1 MAMKTTLFVIILAG
15 FAVAGCSSSP
25 KSAKINPRKVNWGE
39 RIGTYTYE
47 QALADLGKPVVI
59 GESAEGKTAEWS
71 LRRSP
76 RVSFGLGIGTGSF
89 GSHGGVG
96 VGTGT
101 SISPPPSGENLQLK
115 FDKDG
120 KLKEWTRLTY

>member
-1 MAMKTTLFVIILAG
+1 MDMKTTLFGISLAV
-15 FAVAGCSSSP
+15 FVFAGCSSSP
-25 KSAKINPRKVNWGE
+25 KSGKLNPRNVNWSE
-39 RIGTYTYE
+39 RVGTYTYD

-71 LRRSP
+71 LKRSP

-120 KLKEWTRLTY
+120 KLKEWSRLTY